1 MALII
6 LCVYDFSAFP
16 VCLTLLCCH
25 SERVAGS
32 RFFTD
37 WVIDGGLATEMAS
50 SERRRFANLADNNI
64 KLSVRVILAA
74 FA

>member
-16 VCLTLLCCH
+16 VSHTPLLPFGACH
-25 SERVAGS
+25 RV
-32 RFFTD
+32 RLFTD
-37 WVIDGGLATEMAS
+37 WLIDGGLATEMAS
-50 SERRRFANLADNNI
+50 AERRRFANLADNNI